1 MAESTSSLA
10 ARGARAEWCA
20 GTQAGKAARTLL
32 QMRSTLTGRRSPGSQ
47 RREEGKMGADWSRIR
62 SPGAY
67 DDAAA
72 GTRLSSKANA
82 GNDDTHLRSSSL
94 LAAMLS
100 AHAGVISVSN

>member
-1 MAESTSSLA
+1 MTESTSSLA
-10 ARGARAEWCA
+10 AFGAKAEWFA
-20 GTQAGKAARTLL
+20 GTRPRKAARTLP
-32 QMRSTLTGRRSPGSQ
+32 QTRSTLTGRRNPGSQ
-47 RREEGKMGADWSRIR
+47 QREEGRMEADWSRIR

-72 GTRLSSKANA
+72 GAGLSSKANV
-82 GNDDTHLRSSSL
+82 GNEDTYLRSSAL